1 MLRLWLSLVVGLL
14 AFSGSVHAIGQAT
27 AISFEQSSSSF
38 PIVSNDIATPILLS
52 EDEWGGVQR
61 AAGDF
66 AMDIHRVSGVMPLLF
81 NVTTPATQSNL
92 SLVGARAII
101 VGTLGQSS
109 LIDEVVNNTGIDVS
123 SVEGHWEAFLTK
135 EVSNPLPGIS
145 SAYVMIGADKRGTI
159 YAMYDHSEQIGVS
172 PWYWWADVPPKANPE
187 IYAASAGCAH
197 GSPTVQ
203 YRGIFLNDEAPA
215 LTDWAMVRFTNG
227 TGAPL
232 TGSPFNH
239 YFYASLFELLL
250 RMKANYL
257 WPAMWSSAF
266 GVDDT
271 LNQPLANWY
280 GIVMGTSHEEPIMR
294 SIPVEWTLFGDGP
307 WDYSTNKANIYPFW
321 VEGAERAKPY
331 ENIFTVGLR
340 GDGDA
345 AIAGGQNIQLLE
357 QVISDQRTILSD
369 TFPGVNVTTIP
380 QMWCLYKE
388 VLGYYEDGMTVPD
401 DIALLWTDDNYG
413 NMERLPVVSERNR
426 SGGAGVYY
434 HYDYVG
440 SPRNYKWI
448 MSSQLSKT
456 YEQMSLT
463 TARNATRIWIV
474 NVGDLKPY
482 EMETE
487 FFITYGWDTS
497 IWNYDNL
504 DTFVTQWAQREFSL
518 SSEDADTVAG
528 IIANVTRFNANCK
541 PELLNATTFS
551 LTSYREA
558 QNMLAMWE
566 ATNASATA
574 IQAKLPESMVPAY
587 FELVYHP
594 VQASYTLA
602 HMWIAT
608 GLNNLRASQAFLSA
622 NDYADLVEY
631 LFEED
636 WNLEVQYDSQ
646 LDGKWVH
653 MMSQTHTLYEY
664 WQEPYSNAMPPVSR
678 QQPYKQALAG
688 PMRLAV
694 EGSQGAWPGDN
705 QYNCAQ
711 GYGCPNPTVTIDP
724 YVPEGNRYFVVGAGG
739 PAPFNWTATTNVSW
753 LALSPSS
760 GYVSP
765 SASEQFVY
773 ATVDWSQLEDTP
785 SVTAF
790 IDFNATAANQPMMSQ
805 QVYFVANY
813 TAAPSNFTGFVEGDG
828 VVSME
833 AAHSARNTSVNG
845 ITWTEL
851 PGYGRT
857 LSAVTPWPRG
867 GDELNFTV
875 GTGPSIGYDFYT
887 FNSINGNISVTAYV
901 APSLN
906 SLGPDRPLAIGMQ
919 IDSDEPQVSYYIPN
933 STPGTLPDAWSQ
945 WVSENIVY
953 VPMNFRASPGAHS
966 LTVWMIEPTVILQK
980 IVIDT
985 GGLLPSYLGPPESIR
1000 V

>member
-1 MLRLWLSLVVGLL
+1 MIGLWVSLAVGLL
-14 AFSGSVHAIGQAT
+14 AFSDSVRAIGQAT
-27 AISFEQSSSSF
+27 CVSFSPSSSSF
-38 PIVSNDIATPILLS
+38 PLASNGVATPILLS

-81 NVTTPATQSNL
+81 NATMPATQSNL
-92 SLVGARAII
+92 SLAGARAII

-109 LIDEVVNNTGIDVS
+109 LIDEVVNNTGLDVS
-123 SVEGHWEAFLTK
+123 SVEGHWEAFMTQ

-172 PWYWWADVPPKANPE
+172 PWYWWADVPIKTNSE
-187 IYAASAGCAH
+187 IYAASSGCAH

-215 LTDWAMVRFTNG
+215 LTEWAMVRYTNG

-239 YFYASLFELLL
+239 YFYTSLFELLL

-266 GVDDT
+266 GVDDS

-280 GIVMGTSHEEPIMR
+280 VDALR
-294 SIPVEWTLFGDGP
+294 KGP
-307 WDYSTNKANIYPFW
+307 WDYSTNKENIYPFW
-321 VEGAERAKPY
+321 VEGAQRGKDY
-331 ENIFTVGLR
+331 ENISLSDCVVTVMAL
-340 GDGDA
+340 
-345 AIAGGQNIQLLE
+345 AGGQDIQLLE

-413 NMERLPVVSERNR
+413 NMERLPIVSERGR

-440 SPRNYKWI
+440 SPRNYKW
-448 MSSQLSKT
+448 MSYPISKT
-456 YEQMSLT
+456 FEQMSLT
-463 TARNATRIWIV
+463 TARNANRIWIV

-482 EMETE
+482 EMEIE

-504 DTFVTQWAQREFSL
+504 DSFVSMWAQREFSL
-518 SSEDADTVAG
+518 SSADAVTVAG

-551 LTSYREA
+551 LTNYREA

-574 IQAKLPESMVPAY
+574 IQAKLQDSMLPAY
-587 FELVYHP
+587 FQLVYHP
-594 VQASYTLA
+594 
-602 HMWIAT
+602 
-608 GLNNLRASQAFLSA
+608 AFLSA
-622 NDYADLVEY
+622 NNYADLVEY

-636 WNLEVQYDSQ
+636 WNLEVEYDSQ
-646 LDGKWVH
+646 LDGKWAH
-653 MMSQTHTLYEY
+653 MMSQTHTLYVY

-688 PMRLAV
+688 VMRLAI
-694 EGSQGAWPGDN
+694 EGSQGGWPGDN
-705 QYNCAQ
+705 QYDCAQ

-724 YVPEGNRYFVVGAGG
+724 ALQLHGDYQRVMVDPVAVI
-739 PAPFNWTATTNVSW
+739 W
-753 LALSPSS
+753 LRLTECT
-760 GYVSP
+760 
-765 SASEQFVY
+765 EQYVY
-773 ATVDWSQLEDTP
+773 ASVDWSQLEDTT
-785 SVTAF
+785 SANAF
-790 IDFNATAANQPMMSQ
+790 VNFNATAANQPMMSQ
-805 QVYFVANY
+805 QVYFTANY
-813 TAAPSNFTGFVEGDG
+813 TSAPSDFTGFVEGDG
-828 VVSME
+828 TVSIE
-833 AAHSARNTSVNG
+833 AAHAARNASVDG
-845 ITWTEL
+845 ITWFEL

-867 GDELNFTV
+867 GDETNFTV
-875 GTGPSIGYDFYT
+875 GTGPSIEYDFYT
-887 FNSINGNISVTAYV
+887 FNSIGGNISVTAYV

-906 SLGPDRPLAIGMQ
+906 ALGPDRPLAIGMQ

-953 VPMNFRASPGAHS
+953 VPMNFTATPGAHT

-985 GGLLPSYLGPPESIR
+985 GGVLPSYLGPPESIR